1 MITKVHIENFR
12 CFRKTEISDFA
23 RINLIGGL
31 NNAGKTAFLEA
42 LLLNSKP
49 SLSTLQFLRKLRGES
64 DEYAKLYP
72 ASTWDYLFYNQN
84 KEAEINLV
92 TTMTNEK
99 EYTVNIVC
107 KEKGEYKTSDNL
119 WVLPEL
125 IDGYFSVLVIHANNN
140 DNTRY
145 QFLSDNSNIY
155 RYKETYSMN
164 EGQGIRVL
172 NDDIPPSYPLHFI
185 PAVYKKSGAELAKEY
200 SKAER
205 VNQNHLIRE
214 AIQLADSNI
223 TEVNVSVLNGIN
235 LVLRR
240 ANENSMPVAMFGDAI
255 NKIVNI
261 ILAVVNNNSSILV
274 IDEVENGIH
283 YTVQRDFWTYLF
295 KLAKAFDI
303 QVFATTHSLEMIQSF
318 ADIAGEYEPEDAAYY
333 EFFRHVKTHEITAN
347 RHTIDTLKYELTNN
361 LAIRGE

>member
-72 ASTWDYLFYNQN
+72 TSTWDYLFYNQN
-84 KEAEINLV
+84 KETTIKLV
-92 TTMTNEK
+92 TTMTDERK
-99 EYTVNIVC
+99 YPVKIAC
-107 KEKGEYKTSDNL
+107 REKGEDKIIGIVS
-119 WVLPEL
+119 WEQKH
-125 IDGYFSVLVIHANNN
+125 IDDYFSILEIIHGEKGDSKNK
-140 DNTRY
+140 
-145 QFLSDNSNIY
+145 FMSDKTNIY
-155 RYKETYSMN
+155 HYTSIVKVNSPA
-164 EGQGIRVL
+164 IFKVL
-172 NDDIPPSYPLHFI
+172 NDDVPPIYPLHFI

-214 AIQLADSNI
+214 AIQLADSSI

-303 QVFATTHSLEMIQSF
+303 QVFATTHSLEMIQAF